1 MDKSTLS
8 IQDTYVKKL
17 LSIKKI
23 KIMNEIDGYK
33 VRYEKKEK
41 ILYSRMDESMISSL
55 KAISRKT
62 GISVSEIIREGVRR
76 LLHDIDNTGSLNL
89 KIN

>member
-1 MDKSTLS
+1 
-8 IQDTYVKKL
+8 
-17 LSIKKI
+17 
-23 KIMNEIDGYK
+23 MNEIEGYK

-76 LLHDIDNTGSLNL
+76 LLHDIDSTGSLNL